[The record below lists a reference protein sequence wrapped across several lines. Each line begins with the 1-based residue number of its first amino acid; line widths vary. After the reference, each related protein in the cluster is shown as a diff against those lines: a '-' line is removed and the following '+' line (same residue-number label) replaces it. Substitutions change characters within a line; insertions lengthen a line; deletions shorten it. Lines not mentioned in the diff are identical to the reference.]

1 MNNSKNIGD
10 FPALPT
16 LLRHAWAVYMR
27 HPLLLSAA
35 CATYLVVTAI
45 GLWLPLLNLAFLF
58 AGVAP
63 LTGGLFILLRN
74 AHHGTPRP
82 GDLIQGFREIERWVG
97 VYWCWVLS
105 MVLPFFPLAIGVFLS
120 TRFPGAP
127 WRWYPAYATLAL
139 SLCIAVLVLTRF
151 VYALP
156 LAAQQPRDTS
166 VSVLFAHSGALVDG
180 RFWASLGRFALLV
193 IAGLS
198 GVLVAGVGVLVTLP
212 LALLAFQALYD
223 ARYAAVPFTPESL
236 AEDAAE

>member
-1 MNNSKNIGD
+1 MSD
-10 FPALPT
+10 TPPFPSLRT
-16 LLRHAWAVYMR
+16 LLRRAWSVYTR
-27 HPLLLSAA
+27 HPMLLSAA
-35 CATYLVVTAI
+35 CAAYLGITAI

-82 GDLIQGFREIERWVG
+82 GDLIQGFREIERWIG

-120 TRFPGAP
+120 TRFPAEP

-139 SLCIAVLVLTRF
+139 SLFIAVLVLTRF

-156 LAAQQPRDTS
+156 LAAQQPRSTS

-180 RFWASLGRFALLV
+180 RFWTSLGMFTLLV
-193 IAGLS
+193 VLGLS
-198 GVLVAGVGVLVTLP
+198 GLLVAGIGVLVTLP

-223 ARYAAVPFTPESL
+223 ARFAAVPFAPETVGDEP
-236 AEDAAE
+236 AE